1 HPEEGLK
8 RDYDKAK
15 AELDAEDKNIAT
27 LNSRIAS
34 TEKALPG
41 ARAAVQEADKKV
53 KEAEA
58 NKDDFVTY
66 NPPHEYGSGWQDQV
80 RYLDKDIQ
88 NQNEKLKAAQASLNA
103 MNESLSR
110 DKAALTGAMESR
122 KQKEKKAKD
131 AENKLNEEKNKPRKG
146 TKDYGHDYHPAPKTE
161 DIKGLGGLK
170 RGDPKTPKQ
179 GGGGKRA
186 RWYGDKKRKI
196 YEWDSQ
202 HGELEGYRASDGEH
216 LGAFDPKTGKQVKG
230 PDPKRNIKKYL

>member
-1 HPEEGLK
+1 K

-88 NQNEKLKAAQASLNA
+88 NQNEKLKAAQA
-103 MNESLSR
+103 
-110 DKAALTGAMESR
+110 
-122 KQKEKKAKD
+122 
-131 AENKLNEEKNKPRKG
+131 
-146 TKDYGHDYHPAPKTE
+146 
-161 DIKGLGGLK
+161 
-170 RGDPKTPKQ
+170 
-179 GGGGKRA
+179 
-186 RWYGDKKRKI
+186 
-196 YEWDSQ
+196 
-202 HGELEGYRASDGEH
+202 
-216 LGAFDPKTGKQVKG
+216 
-230 PDPKRNIKKYL
+230 